1 MRLSFSNCHR
11 TYFLIS
17 SSLRPTVLTQYPF
30 AQKCLPQYRF
40 LRLRCLSNILIAH
53 LPFKKPTTSDTAN
66 LGGIDSI
73 TCTWSSWIF
82 ISRIS
87 SFFHSQSCF
96 MISFTDFSI
105 APLRILNR
113 YVGHHTIWYVHC
125 QIACAHLLNLL
136 IEYLLLMV
144 RVTIFHLEEVFFLC
158 TGKSTIYLHSKAGAH
173 QEN

>member
-1 MRLSFSNCHR
+1 MRLSFSNCHL

-40 LRLRCLSNILIAH
+40 LSLRCLSNILIAH

-66 LGGIDSI
+66 FGGIDSI
-73 TCTWSSWIF
+73 TCMWSSWIF

-87 SFFHSQSCF
+87 SLFHSQSCC
-96 MISFTDFSI
+96 MISLTDFST

-113 YVGHHTIWYVHC
+113 YLGHHTIWYLHC
-125 QIACAHLLNLL
+125 QIACANLLKLL

-144 RVTIFHLEEVFFLC
+144 RVTILHLEEVFVLC
-158 TGKSTIYLHSKAGAH
+158 KGKSLTYLHSKAGTH
-173 QEN
+173 Q